1 MNLEIADIAG
11 ALYSAAQVTLALAE
25 ADAPDD
31 LSLALGN
38 CQSPAR
44 ALEAIECEEIRSAVH
59 AQLNG
64 ARHRAR
70 RRECDQRII
79 VRRLCVPNRERC
91 ARPHARGRKR
101 VARLQQSGGHLFHH
115 AAGYESSLQA
125 APVTLDRRAPCVG
138 IFTDRRAKCS
148 RHLCVPDKIPE
159 AKAGVR
165 PRDPKYL
172 RKEIID
178 LLLVEPFADVG

>member
-1 MNLEIADIAG
+1 MSPNRADGRETRKATWTAEPLLHCRVSREHCDQHWGALREVPHALRSVARECVGDDGVAVIRMNLEIADIAG

-31 LSLALGN
+31 LSLALRN

-91 ARPHARGRKR
+91 ARPHARERKR

-115 AAGYESSLQA
+115 AAG
-125 APVTLDRRAPCVG
+125 
-138 IFTDRRAKCS
+138 
-148 RHLCVPDKIPE
+148 
-159 AKAGVR
+159 
-165 PRDPKYL
+165 
-172 RKEIID
+172 
-178 LLLVEPFADVG
+178 